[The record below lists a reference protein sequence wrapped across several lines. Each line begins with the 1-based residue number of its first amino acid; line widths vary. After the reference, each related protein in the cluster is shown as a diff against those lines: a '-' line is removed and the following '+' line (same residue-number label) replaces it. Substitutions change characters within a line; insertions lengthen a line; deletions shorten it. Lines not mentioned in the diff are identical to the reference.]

1 MRLSPDHAKLTV
13 ACVGRVDV
21 LQNHRPKG
29 PARAAKG
36 KRRSQEGE
44 EKQNAKRS
52 PHYFIILQN
61 KNVII
66 ILIIIAFGATTYII
80 YRILIIQLLLIMI
93 FLLPRQNRVKRSANR
108 IPVGIEIQW
117 WRMALHSVYRGLRN
131 NPPHAFPPRC
141 GENFPC
147 WVLFWE

>member
-1 MRLSPDHAKLTV
+1 MGADHAK
-13 ACVGRVDV
+13 AHSCVCWKSRCVTEPQAEGVPHA
-21 LQNHRPKG
+21 LQKE
-29 PARAAKG
+29 K
-36 KRRSQEGE
+36 EGLKKE
-44 EKQNAKRS
+44 KRS
-52 PHYFIILQN
+52 KTVTTLYFIILQN

-117 WRMALHSVYRGLRN
+117 WRMALHSVYKGSEEQSTARVS
-131 NPPHAFPPRC
+131 AAI
-141 GENFPC
+141 
-147 WVLFWE
+147 W